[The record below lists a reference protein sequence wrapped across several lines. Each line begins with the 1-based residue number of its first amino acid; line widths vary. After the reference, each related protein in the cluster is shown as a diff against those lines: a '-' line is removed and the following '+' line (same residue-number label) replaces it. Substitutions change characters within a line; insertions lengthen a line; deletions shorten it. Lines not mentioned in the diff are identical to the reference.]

1 LVNEIQFADAS
12 IGKFVAELK
21 KRGLYQDTAIII
33 TAKHGQSPIDPNRV
47 LRIPADN
54 ANDEPPSMVLSP
66 TGNVGTGYPVLQA
79 LEDDISLLWLADNSE
94 AATLNAVAQL
104 QANAAKIG
112 ADGGE
117 FFYGRNLDLMFSDPR
132 TPEGS
137 RTPNIIVAPNV
148 GVVYTGGKKKVAEH
162 GGFAHD
168 DTTVIMLVSHPEISH
183 AVIHSPVETAQVAPT
198 ILALL
203 GLDPDSLIAVQKE
216 GTQVLPGIQ
225 FSHNQD

>member
-1 LVNEIQFADAS
+1 
-12 IGKFVAELK
+12 
-21 KRGLYQDTAIII
+21 DTAIII

-54 ANDEPPSMVLSP
+54 AADQPPSAILSP
-66 TGNVGTGYPVLQA
+66 TNVGPGYPVVQA
-79 LEDDISLLWLADNSE
+79 LEDDISLLWLADNSQT
-94 AATLNAVAQL
+94 ATLNAVAQL

-117 FFYGRNLDLMFSDPR
+117 FFYGRNLDLMFSDPT

-148 GVVYTGGKKKVAEH
+148 GVVYTGGTKKVAEH

-168 DTTVIMLVSHPEISH
+168 DTTVIMLVSHPEISP
-183 AVIHSPVETAQVAPT
+183 AIIHSPVETAQVAPT

-225 FSHNQD
+225 FSHN